1 MAGLMLAFS
10 AKAGNGK
17 FGVIGGLTTAN
28 TRISSAYADIKT
40 GSVSNFHVGL
50 VYNQPLLLGFSIQ
63 PGIQYNVK
71 GAELRNIGAVSDLDL
86 KTGFIE
92 IPVQVQWA
100 PFDILGLVKPYL
112 FVEPF
117 IGYAV
122 GNRLVSSKAS
132 VDTDKIKSG
141 FEGGLGLGIGV
152 LAIKHIQVSAR
163 YYWNLGQLYTIDI
176 QGVPSQINQNNC
188 SGIAVSAAILF

>member
-1 MAGLMLAFS
+1 MAGLVLAFS
-10 AKAGNGK
+10 AKAGDGK

-28 TRISSAYADIKT
+28 TKISSAYADIKT

-50 VYNQPLLLGFSIQ
+50 VYNQPLILGFSIQ

-71 GAELRNIGAVSDLDL
+71 GAEMRNITGVSDLDL
-86 KTGFIE
+86 QTGFIE
-92 IPVQVQWA
+92 VPIQVQWS
-100 PFDILGLVKPYL
+100 PVDVLGILKPYV
-112 FVEPF
+112 FAEPF
-117 IGYAV
+117 IGIAV
-122 GNRLVSSKAS
+122 SNKLASSKTT
-132 VDTDKIKSG
+132 VDTEKIKSG
-141 FEGGLGLGIGV
+141 FEGGIGLGVGALI
-152 LAIKHIQVSAR
+152 IKHIQVSAR

>member
-1 MAGLMLAFS
+1 MLAFS
-10 AKAGNGK
+10 AKAGDGK
-17 FGVIGGLTTAN
+17 FGIIGGLTTAN

-40 GSVSNFHVGL
+40 GSVSNFHVGV
-50 VYNQPLLLGFSIQ
+50 VYNQPLILGLSIQ

-71 GAELRNIGAVSDLDL
+71 GAELRNITAVSDLDL
-86 KTGFIE
+86 QTGFIE
-92 IPVQVQWA
+92 IPVQIQWA
-100 PFDILGLVKPYL
+100 FVDILGIIKPYV
-112 FVEPF
+112 FAEPF

-122 GNRLVSSKAS
+122 SNKLVSSKSS
-132 VDTDKIKSG
+132 VDLSKIKTG
-141 FEGGLGLGIGV
+141 FEGGIGLGVGLLV
-152 LAIKHIQVSAR
+152 IKHIQVSAR